1 MLAQGADPDFARAV
15 ATYLAFVVNK
25 EADYCTTLC
34 QWRNNL
40 ETVGHTFS
48 RQALPMLWDYV
59 EGNPITGSSGTAEG
73 SLDWI
78 IDVLAHLTRIPL
90 AEEVER

>member
-1 MLAQGADPDFARAV
+1 
-15 ATYLAFVVNK
+15 
-25 EADYCTTLC
+25 
-34 QWRNNL
+34 
-40 ETVGHTFS
+40 
-48 RQALPMLWDYV
+48 MLWDYV